1 MLELFSLTG
10 KVALVTGASRGL
22 GRAMAGALAA
32 AGAHV
37 TLLAR
42 DRVVLDEAVAEIV
55 AKGGRADAFSV
66 DLCDQVAT
74 RAAVAEVV
82 ERHGR
87 FDILVNNAG
96 TIRWSRLGDSGLDDW
111 DEILGTNLDAA
122 FVLAQESARVMRAA
136 GNGGR
141 IINIGSVL
149 SILGRGKLAAYCTS
163 KAALVGLTRS
173 LAAELGR
180 DAITVNCIAPGYFE
194 TDINT
199 GLLARPGFPETVA
212 GATPMARWG
221 RPEELAGTVVYL
233 ASAASAYV
241 TGQLLMVDGGMSS
254 TFTFQLPA

>member
-37 TLLAR
+37 VLLAR
-42 DRVVLDEAVAEIV
+42 AQVGLDRAVAEII
-55 AKGGRADAFSV
+55 AEGGTASAIAV
-66 DLCDQVAT
+66 DLTDEATT
-74 RAAVAEVV
+74 RATVAGVV

-87 FDILVNNAG
+87 LDILVNNAG
-96 TIRWSRLGDSGLDDW
+96 TIRWSRLADGGLDTW

-122 FVLAQESARVMRAA
+122 FVLAQESARAMRA
-136 GNGGR
+136 GGRGGR

-149 SILGRGKLAAYCTS
+149 SVLGRSKLAAYCTS
-163 KAALVGLTRS
+163 KAAVVGLTRS

-194 TDINT
+194 TDLNT
-199 GLLARPGFPETVA
+199 DLLARPGFPATVA

-233 ASAASAYV
+233 ASAASSYV
-241 TGQLLMVDGGMSS
+241 TGQLITVDGGLSS